1 MTGAGASGGRVL
13 ALDLGSSS
21 VRALLYDD
29 RAEPVPDAHARRA
42 VQPQQGDDG
51 RGELDPQAYVAGLVA
66 CLDELSD
73 AGVLDGVALVATS
86 SQWHSVLAVGAD
98 GAPQSAVLTWLDT
111 RAQSLTP
118 TLPADPQA
126 FHERTGAWV
135 HPLFWTTKVP
145 WLRAQLGGDV
155 RSRFLGLP
163 DYVRGVLLD
172 DDTTSVSVASGTGML
187 DLARQCWDPE
197 ALEIAG
203 LSAPD
208 AELPAIDDTPR
219 RLARRWR
226 DRWPAL
232 AGADWC
238 GVVGDGAASNLGS
251 GCADADAVGVTVGTS
266 AALRVVHG
274 PDAPPPP
281 ATVWR
286 YRVDTERLVSG
297 VAFSGGGVLHAWAVR
312 MLGLDQ
318 DAEPNRPPG
327 TVRPRL
333 GPAPRRQPAARNGA
347 ARLGRR
353 RRPVARHLRRGVPG
367 RDARRA
373 SRWRRPA
380 RWRCWRGCSR
390 HGGSCRGEPADAVL
404 WRRRRGAR
412 RSGGGRR
419 SPRRSN
425 VRYAWPTTPR
435 SAHGAPQRSRW
446 AWISPDRA
454 SWSAPNRRTPTG
466 WRRSVPGIRS
476 YGTSLM
482 EESSTG
488 DTSVKMGGLPA
499 RGSDQAR

>member
-51 RGELDPQAYVAGLVA
+51 RGELDPQAYVASLVA

-163 DYVRGVLLD
+163 DYVRRVLLD

-281 ATVWR
+281 ASVWR

-297 VAFSGGGVLHAWAVR
+297 VAFSGGGVLHAWVVR
-312 MLGLDQ
+312 LLGLDQ
-318 DAEPNRPPG
+318 DAEPTRPPG
-327 TVRPRL
+327 TSGLVSVPLHAGSRPPGTAPPGSGVVAGLSLDTSAEEFLAATLEGVALEAARALDVLEKLFGTRLDVVLGGGAVAASQWWRQVFAATFERPVRLADDAEVGARGAAALALGLDLARPRALVRPDQEDTARM
-333 GPAPRRQPAARNGA
+333 AAVR
-347 ARLGRR
+347 ARYSQLRDVIHGRI
-353 RRPVARHLRRGVPG
+353 V
-367 RDARRA
+367 
-373 SRWRRPA
+373 
-380 RWRCWRGCSR
+380 
-390 HGGSCRGEPADAVL
+390 
-404 WRRRRGAR
+404 
-412 RSGGGRR
+412 
-419 SPRRSN
+419 
-425 VRYAWPTTPR
+425 
-435 SAHGAPQRSRW
+435 
-446 AWISPDRA
+446 DR
-454 SWSAPNRRTPTG
+454 
-466 WRRSVPGIRS
+466 
-476 YGTSLM
+476 
-482 EESSTG
+482 
-488 DTSVKMGGLPA
+488 
-499 RGSDQAR
+499 